1 MTPDDDKKKALFE
14 KLGLI
19 SGTDYA
25 KKRAEEPAPAPSP
38 QSPSPIAPSTPAG
51 GTLEKDS
58 ARRLR
63 ERLGLM
69 SGLEWRQRH
78 EADDEARD
86 RGEYEA
92 DKVVGGRLVDG
103 KDGQFL
109 LLRTEYPME
118 HLHGH
123 TELGAALESDPE
135 HLAFFGN
142 DETLVECNLEKTFF
156 VDTETTGLSGGAG
169 TVAFLIGVGRFQDGL
184 FVLDQCF
191 MRDYDDEE
199 PMLEYLA
206 ELFAECDTVVSFNG
220 KSFDLPLLR
229 TRFVQNRQRFRLDG
243 TMHLDLVHTARRFWK
258 RRLSNCSLGNLEREV
273 LGVRRMG
280 DVSSAL
286 IPQLW
291 LEYLHTRDARP
302 LQGVFYH
309 HRMDIL
315 SLVTLV
321 GMLSRQMRRTDGT
334 QFEHVEDQLSLLRA
348 HFRQRQYDKVVLLG
362 RAFLDQDSI
371 ADLRR
376 ECLEMMGLACKRTAR
391 FADMQE
397 TLERWHLEFPTDVQA
412 AMELAKHHEHRTRDL
427 RRAEQICVETLER
440 FQTAPQVISA
450 LDPAAYQV
458 PLHRRLERIRTK
470 LRKARPG
477 LGEIFDDE

>member
-1 MTPDDDKKKALFE
+1 MTPDDDKKKALFT

-19 SGTDYA
+19 TGADYA
-25 KKRAEEPAPAPSP
+25 KKRAEEPAPAPATP
-38 QSPSPIAPSTPAG
+38 PPSPTPPDTPLG
-51 GTLEKDS
+51 GTLENDS

-63 ERLGLM
+63 ERLSLM
-69 SGLEWRQRH
+69 SGLEWRQRRDT
-78 EADDEARD
+78 EDEARE
-86 RGEYEA
+86 RGAFEVE
-92 DKVVGGRLVDG
+92 KVIGGKLVDG

-109 LLRTEYPME
+109 LLRTEYPVE

-156 VDTETTGLSGGAG
+156 VDTETTGLAGGAG

-206 ELFAECDTVVSFNG
+206 ELFTGCETVVSFNG

-258 RRLSNCSLGNLEREV
+258 RRLADCSLGNLEREV
-273 LGVRRMG
+273 LGVRRTG
-280 DVSSAL
+280 DVPSAL

-291 LEYLHTRDARP
+291 LDYLHTRDARP
-302 LQGVFYH
+302 LHGVFYH

-321 GMLSRQMRRTDGT
+321 GMLSRQLRRADGA

-348 HFRQRQYDKVVLLG
+348 HFRQRQYDKVVALG
-362 RAFLDQDSI
+362 RAFLEQDSI

-376 ECLEMMGLACKRTAR
+376 ECLEMMGLACKRTSR
-391 FADMQE
+391 FTDMQDA
-397 TLERWHLEFPTDVQA
+397 LERWHREFPTDAQA
-412 AMELAKHHEHRTRDL
+412 AVELAKHHEHRTRDL
-427 RRAEQICVETLER
+427 RRAEQVCIETLER
-440 FQTAPQVISA
+440 LQTTARLFTA
-450 LDPAAYQV
+450 LDPAPAHT
-458 PLHRRLERIRTK
+458 LLTRRLERIRAK
-470 LRKARPG
+470 LNKGRGGR
-477 LGEIFDDE
+477 DDSFPDE

>member
-1 MTPDDDKKKALFE
+1 MTSDDYQKKALFE

-19 SGTDYA
+19 SGADFA
-25 KKRAEEPAPAPSP
+25 KKRAEEPAAPPPSP
-38 QSPSPIAPSTPAG
+38 ASPQPPAG
-51 GTLEKDS
+51 GALENDS

-69 SGLEWRQRH
+69 SGLEWRQRRDT
-78 EADDEARD
+78 DDEARE

-92 DKVVGGRLVDG
+92 DKVVGGKLVDG

-109 LLRTEYPME
+109 LVRTEYPVE

-156 VDTETTGLSGGAG
+156 VDTETTGLSGGSG

-206 ELFAECDTVVSFNG
+206 ERFAGCETVVSFNG

-258 RRLSNCSLGNLEREV
+258 RRLSDCSLGNLEREV
-273 LGVRRMG
+273 LGVRRVG

-291 LEYLHTRDARP
+291 LQYLHTRDARP

-321 GMLSRQMRRTDGT
+321 GMLSRQLRRDDGT
-334 QFEHVEDQLSLLRA
+334 QFDHVEDQLSLLRA

-362 RAFLDQDSI
+362 RAFLEQDNI
-371 ADLRR
+371 DTMRR

-397 TLERWHLEFPTDVQA
+397 TLERWHRDFPADAQA

-427 RRAEQICVETLER
+427 GRAERICMETLER
-440 FQTAPQVISA
+440 LHAPEGLFAAI
-450 LDPAAYQV
+450 DPAPAHA
-458 PLHRRLERIRTK
+458 LLSRRLERIRGK
-470 LRKARPG
+470 LRKGRSG
-477 LGEIFDDE
+477 IGEIFDGE

>member
-1 MTPDDDKKKALFE
+1 MTPDDEKKKALFD

-19 SGTDYA
+19 SGADYA
-25 KKRAEEPAPAPSP
+25 KKRAEEPAPPPPSP
-38 QSPSPIAPSTPAG
+38 TAPQAPTG
-51 GTLEKDS
+51 GTMESDS

-69 SGLEWRQRH
+69 NGLEWRQRR
-78 EADDEARD
+78 EADGVARE
-86 RGEYEA
+86 RGEFEA
-92 DKVVGGRLVDG
+92 DKVTGGRLVDG

-109 LLRTEYPME
+109 LVRTEYPVE

-156 VDTETTGLSGGAG
+156 VDTETTGISGGSG
-169 TVAFLIGVGRFQDGL
+169 TVAFLIGIGRFQNGL

-206 ELFAECDTVVSFNG
+206 EQFAGCDTVVSFNG

-229 TRFVQNRQRFRLDG
+229 TRFIQNRQRFRLDG

-273 LGVRRMG
+273 LGVRRVG

-302 LQGVFYH
+302 LQAVFYH

-321 GMLSRQMRRTDGT
+321 GMLSRQLRRADGT

-362 RAFLDQDSI
+362 RAFLDQESI
-371 ADLRR
+371 EALRR

-397 TLERWHLEFPTDVQA
+397 TLERWHRDFPADAQA

-427 RRAEQICVETLER
+427 GRAERVCLETLER
-440 FQTAPQVISA
+440 LEASARLFTAM
-450 LDPAAYQV
+450 DPAPAHMLLQ
-458 PLHRRLERIRTK
+458 HRLERIRAK
-470 LRKARPG
+470 LRKGRPNP
-477 LGEIFDDE
+477 GEIFDEE

>member
-1 MTPDDDKKKALFE
+1 MTPDEDKKKALFE
-14 KLGLI
+14 KLGLM
-19 SGTDYA
+19 SGAEYA
-25 KKRAEEPAPAPSP
+25 KKRSEELPSVTPDIPAARTASGP
-38 QSPSPIAPSTPAG
+38 
-51 GTLEKDS
+51 TLESDS

-69 SGLEWRQRH
+69 SGLEWRNRH
-78 EADDEARD
+78 AAGDAAREQGTFEADRIT
-86 RGEYEA
+86 
-92 DKVVGGRLVDG
+92 GGRLVDG
-103 KDGQFL
+103 SNGQFL
-109 LLRTEYPME
+109 LVRTEYPVE

-142 DETLVECNLEKTFF
+142 DETLIECDLEKTFF
-156 VDTETTGLSGGAG
+156 MDTETTGLAGGAG
-169 TVAFLIGVGRFQDGL
+169 TVAFLIGVGRFRDGF

-206 ELFAECDTVVSFNG
+206 GLFAGCETVVSFNG

-229 TRFVQNRQRFRLDG
+229 TRFIQNRQRFRLDG
-243 TMHLDLVHTARRFWK
+243 ATHLDLVHTARRFWK
-258 RRLSNCSLGNLEREV
+258 RRLSDCSLGNVEREV
-273 LGVRRMG
+273 LGVHRTG
-280 DVSSAL
+280 DVPGAL

-291 LEYLHTRDARP
+291 LDYLHSRDARP

-321 GMLSRQMRRTDGT
+321 GMLSRMMRRSDGA
-334 QFEHVEDQLSLLRA
+334 QFDHVEDQLSLVRA
-348 HFRQRQYDKVVLLG
+348 HFRQRQYDKVVALG

-391 FADMQE
+391 FADMQDA
-397 TLERWHLEFPTDVQA
+397 LERWHREFPADAQA

-427 RRAEQICVETLER
+427 RRAEQVCMETLDR
-440 FQTAPQVISA
+440 LQGSA
-450 LDPAAYQV
+450 RLFVTLDPAPSRA
-458 PLHRRLERIRTK
+458 LLARRLERIRGK
-470 LRKARPG
+470 LSRGRG
-477 LGEIFDDE
+477 TDGGMFDGE

>member
-19 SGTDYA
+19 TGADYA
-25 KKRAEEPAPAPSP
+25 KKRAEEPAVPP
-38 QSPSPIAPSTPAG
+38 PSPIAPQSPAG
-51 GTLEKDS
+51 GGTLQNDS

-78 EADDEARD
+78 EIEDEARE
-86 RGEYEA
+86 RGDFEA
-92 DKVVGGRLVDG
+92 DKITGGQLIEG
-103 KDGQFL
+103 QDGQFL
-109 LLRTEYPME
+109 LVRTEYPVE

-123 TELGAALESDPE
+123 TELGAALESDPQ

-156 VDTETTGLSGGAG
+156 VDTETTGLSGGSG
-169 TVAFLIGVGRFQDGL
+169 TVAFLIGVGRFKDGL

-206 ELFAECDTVVSFNG
+206 QQFAECDTVVSFNG

-229 TRFVQNRQRFRLDG
+229 TRFIQNRQRYRLDG

-273 LGVRRMG
+273 LGVRRVG

-321 GMLSRQMRRTDGT
+321 GMLSRQLRRADGA
-334 QFEHVEDQLSLLRA
+334 QFDHVEDQLSLVRA
-348 HFRQRQYDKVVLLG
+348 LFRQRQYDKVVTLG

-397 TLERWHLEFPTDVQA
+397 TLERWHRDFPTDAQA

-427 RRAEQICVETLER
+427 GRAERVCMETLER
-440 FQTAPQVISA
+440 LEASA
-450 LDPAAYQV
+450 QHFKSIDPAPSQA
-458 PLHRRLERIRTK
+458 LLLRRLERIRTK
-470 LRKARPG
+470 LRKGRPNIA
-477 LGEIFDDE
+477 EIFDDE

>member
-1 MTPDDDKKKALFE
+1 MTPDDKRKALFE

-19 SGTDYA
+19 TGTDYA
-25 KKRAEEPAPAPSP
+25 KKRAEDPPPPPPSP
-38 QSPSPIAPSTPAG
+38 ASPLLPAG
-51 GTLEKDS
+51 GTLENDS

-69 SGLEWRQRH
+69 SGLEWRQRRDA
-78 EADDEARD
+78 EDDARD
-86 RGEYEA
+86 HGAFEV
-92 DKVVGGRLVDG
+92 DKVVGGKLVDG
-103 KDGQFL
+103 RDGQFL
-109 LLRTEYPME
+109 LLRTEYPVE

-206 ELFAECDTVVSFNG
+206 ERFADCDTVVSFNG

-229 TRFVQNRQRFRLDG
+229 TRFVQNRQCFRLDG
-243 TMHLDLVHTARRFWK
+243 AMHLDLVHTARRFWK
-258 RRLSNCSLGNLEREV
+258 RRLANCSLGNLEREV
-273 LGVRRMG
+273 LGVRRTG
-280 DVSSAL
+280 DVPGAL

-291 LEYLHTRDARP
+291 LDYLHSRDSRP

-321 GMLSRQMRRTDGT
+321 GMLSRQLRRADGA
-334 QFEHVEDQLSLLRA
+334 QFDHVEDQLSLLRA
-348 HFRQRQYDKVVLLG
+348 HFRQRQYEKVIALG

-376 ECLEMMGLACKRTAR
+376 ECLEMMALACKRAAR
-391 FADMQE
+391 FTDMQE
-397 TLERWHLEFPTDVQA
+397 ALERWHREFPTDAQA
-412 AMELAKHHEHRTRDL
+412 AVELAKHHEHRTRDL
-427 RRAEQICVETLER
+427 RRAEQVCTETLER
-440 FQTAPQVISA
+440 LPS
-450 LDPAAYQV
+450 PARQYAASETS
-458 PLHRRLERIRTK
+458 PSHTLITRRLERIRIK
-470 LRKARPG
+470 LGKNRPG
-477 LGEIFDDE
+477 TEAIFEDE

>member
-1 MTPDDDKKKALFE
+1 MATDDDTKKALFE

-19 SGTDYA
+19 TGADYA
-25 KKRAEEPAPAPSP
+25 KKRSEKPEPPPPSP
-38 QSPSPIAPSTPAG
+38 NTPRTPTGSTP
-51 GTLEKDS
+51 ENDS

-69 SGLEWRQRH
+69 SGLEWRQRR
-78 EADDEARD
+78 ETDSEARD

-92 DKVVGGRLVDG
+92 DKVTGGRLVEG

-109 LLRTEYPME
+109 LLRTEYPVE
-118 HLHGH
+118 YLHGH

-142 DETLVECNLEKTFF
+142 DETLVECDLEKTFF
-156 VDTETTGLSGGAG
+156 VDTETTGLSGGSG
-169 TVAFLIGVGRFQDGL
+169 TVAFLIGVGRFKDGL

-206 ELFAECDTVVSFNG
+206 ELFAGCETVVSFNG

-258 RRLSNCSLGNLEREV
+258 RRLSDCSLGNLEREV
-273 LGVRRMG
+273 LGVRRVG

-321 GMLSRQMRRTDGT
+321 GMLSRQLRRADGT
-334 QFEHVEDQLSLLRA
+334 QFDHVEDQLSLLRA
-348 HFRQRQYDKVVLLG
+348 HFRQRQYDKVVTLG
-362 RAFLDQDSI
+362 RAFLEQDSI
-371 ADLRR
+371 DALRR

-391 FADMQE
+391 FSDMQE
-397 TLERWHLEFPTDVQA
+397 TLERWHRDFPADAQA

-427 RRAEQICVETLER
+427 GRAERVCMETLER
-440 FQTAPQVISA
+440 LEASGRLFTAM
-450 LDPAAYQV
+450 DPAPAHT
-458 PLHRRLERIRTK
+458 LLLRRLERIRAK
-470 LRKARPG
+470 LRKGHPRA
-477 LGEIFDDE
+477 GEMFDDE